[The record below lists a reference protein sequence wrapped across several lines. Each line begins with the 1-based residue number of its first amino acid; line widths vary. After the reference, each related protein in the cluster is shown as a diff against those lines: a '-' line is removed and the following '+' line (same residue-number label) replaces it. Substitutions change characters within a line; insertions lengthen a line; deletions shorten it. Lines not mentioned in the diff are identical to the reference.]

1 VVIQVRGLRQNPA
14 DVTAGPVP
22 RREGPQ
28 GQGTAA
34 WPWAAVTVAITWS
47 LWELRATVQPAQFLN
62 DSALHEQ
69 MVRSAGRADRG
80 GA

>member
-1 VVIQVRGLRQNPA
+1 MVIQVRGLRQNPA

-22 RREGPQ
+22 RREGQQ

-34 WPWAAVTVAITWS
+34 WPSAVTVAITWS
-47 LWELRATVQPAQFLN
+47 LWELRATVLPAQY